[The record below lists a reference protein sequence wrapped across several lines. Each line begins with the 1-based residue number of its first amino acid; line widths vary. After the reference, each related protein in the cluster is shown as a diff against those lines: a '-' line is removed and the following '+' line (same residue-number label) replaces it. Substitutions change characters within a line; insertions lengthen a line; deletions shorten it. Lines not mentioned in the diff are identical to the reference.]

1 MYNVCTIVYTHIRS
15 QASDWNC
22 CVREREREKKRE
34 GEVESR
40 DWGERKIKL

>member
-1 MYNVCTIVYTHIRS
+1 MGDREKEKK
-15 QASDWNC
+15 
-22 CVREREREKKRE
+22 RERESHRE